1 MINMPPI
8 DAIRD
13 ILKIQIARRHPKW
26 VHFGLIIDFFFSL
39 FIDLKNVLQKIT
51 IF

>member
-1 MINMPPI
+1 MINMSPI
-8 DAIRD
+8 DAIPD

-26 VHFGLIIDFFFSL
+26 GPYWIDYRFFFSL

-51 IF
+51 IL